1 MHGANWGS
9 LGLAGFALTALWFAA
24 PRPNQAQKGSGNG
37 PITDEWRVLD
47 PVRYENLSVF
57 PVVSRQA
64 ADTTAFATLDEG
76 LSSGEVVVTESGAEM
91 IRRSRDGRPVAIPE
105 QHGASVNQLVL
116 INRGSK
122 PLLLLAGELVS
133 GGKQDRIIAKDR
145 IVPPGAAPL
154 PLDVFCVENGRWSAG
169 VQFSAGKMMVHPS
182 VREQAA
188 VNQERD
194 KVWAAVRNGTAAAP
208 PPASVAGGPSSVPG
222 ETTQT
227 VIVTGSVPSVA
238 AGAPAAAAGGPG
250 QTSQTVTVTAGTLSS
265 AMQTVAPTLS
275 YEKLYNSPQVA
286 APADTFTDEVQRR
299 FERATAKL
307 KGEAVVGVVVAYGG
321 DVAWSDIFASPSL
334 FERYWPKLLRS
345 YVVEAL
351 VRPRSS
357 EQPSAD
363 DAREFLK
370 PLVGHESVETEPAIY
385 SLRQVNE
392 GKYVEMELQA
402 LKPADITL
410 HVMKVHRTS

>member
-1 MHGANWGS
+1 MRRANWYSVGSVGLALGVLWLSAPWTNGAQKVGGSGSGANE
-9 LGLAGFALTALWFAA
+9 LL
-24 PRPNQAQKGSGNG
+24 
-37 PITDEWRVLD
+37 VLD

-57 PVVSRQA
+57 PVVNRQVT
-64 ADTTAFATLDEG
+64 DTAGFATLDEG
-76 LSSGEVVVTESGAEM
+76 LSAGEVVITESGAEM
-91 IRRSRDGRPVAIPE
+91 IRRSRDGRPMAIPE
-105 QHGASVNQLVL
+105 QRGASVNQLVL

-169 VQFSAGKMMVHPS
+169 VQFSTGKMMVHPS

-188 VNQERD
+188 VNQEQD
-194 KVWAAVRNGTAAAP
+194 KVWAAVRNGTMAAPAARVAGRLPAAAP
-208 PPASVAGGPSSVPG
+208 PPPV
-222 ETTQT
+222 QT
-227 VIVTGSVPSVA
+227 SGTGQV
-238 AGAPAAAAGGPG
+238 
-250 QTSQTVTVTAGTLSS
+250 SQTVTVTESTLSA
-265 AMQTVAPTLS
+265 AMQTVAPTQS
-275 YEKLYNSPQVA
+275 YEKLYKSPQVA
-286 APADTFTDEVQRR
+286 VPADTFTDEVQRR

-321 DVAWSDIFASPSL
+321 DVAWSDVFASPSL

-351 VRPRSS
+351 VRPKGS

-370 PLVGHESVETEPAIY
+370 PLVGHESVETVPAIY
-385 SLRQVNE
+385 SLRQVTE